1 MQIVPWRLRSAL
13 NKFFT
18 KFFTKYTWALSQAGQ
33 DQWVF
38 GETFNEQTK
47 GFFLDIGAHDGITIS
62 NTYVLE
68 RRYKWSGLCIEANP
82 ITFDVLRRNR
92 SAICVNACL
101 DNKESEVEFALRG
114 MSGGIV
120 SPDLDNAVSRTNDA
134 VIRVKT
140 ALLIN
145 ILREHAAPPIID
157 YLSIDVEGAEERI
170 LDSFDFEQ
178 YRFNCITIERP
189 SGHLRSIFAKQG
201 YVLVK
206 EIHGLDCFYVHRKY
220 LDDYNRN
227 LFAFY
232 AKKTFCRPMVVT

>member
-1 MQIVPWRLRSAL
+1 MQIVPWKLRSAL

-18 KFFTKYTWALSQAGQ
+18 NYSWALSQAGQ

-38 GETFNEQTK
+38 GEAFNERKK

-62 NTYVLE
+62 NTYILE
-68 RRYKWSGLCIEANP
+68 KRYKWSGLCIEANP
-82 ITFDVLRRNR
+82 VTFDALSRNR
-92 SAICVNACL
+92 SATCVNACL
-101 DNKESEVEFALRG
+101 DNKEGEVEFALG
-114 MSGGIV
+114 GVLGGIV
-120 SPDLDNAVSRTNDA
+120 SVDLDNTGSQTNHA

-178 YRFNCITIERP
+178 YQFNCITIERP
-189 SGHLRSIFAKQG
+189 SEHLRSIFAKQG

-220 LDDYNRN
+220 YDEYKRN

-232 AKKTFCRPMVVT
+232 EKKHFFVRWL